1 VLLQLLSAFVSES
14 LLAALDAQIVFQK
27 LNCLGSFQF
36 AAALIAEDFSGH
48 VSPSLNRTLI
58 IASFLLVGE
67 I

>member
-1 VLLQLLSAFVSES
+1 LLSSLVSDS

-27 LNCLGSFQF
+27 LNRLGSFQF

-48 VSPSLNRTLI
+48 VSPSPNRTHI
-58 IASFLLVGE
+58 IADFLLVVE

>member
-1 VLLQLLSAFVSES
+1 LLSSLVSDS

-27 LNCLGSFQF
+27 LNRLGSFQF

-48 VSPSLNRTLI
+48 VFPSPNRAHI
-58 IASFLLVGE
+58 IADFLLVVE